1 MIRILPVIL
10 LAVLACE
17 TADTAE
23 PLPIDPLWKSE
34 DFRRVITGSFGIDTR
49 IEPLITTDEEGYL
62 NESAQKMSA
71 GDRKAAIEILAESSI
86 LEDSPAM
93 IFSLATLQF
102 EEGDDELAC
111 MNLEKAIEKFPNFRD
126 AHRNL
131 AVILI
136 RLEKF
141 EEAQEHLVRAIE
153 LGARDGLT
161 FGLMGYCYSLNED
174 YQPGSRRLSHR
185 CPHPTRSATVE
196 RLARLRHSKR
206 STVLPKRSPSTSTS
220 FREDPSQLNLWL
232 VEADAFI
239 SLNKNL
245 DAIGNLELAHRAK
258 ILPADGTLSL
268 GHLYLQNDLPDE
280 ALERYLAA
288 IARETPPELPRV
300 VEALEFLTNI
310 GQWTRAAT
318 FSDAIASSEPLQAII
333 SSDEV
338 NPETLS
344 RLLRHRALIELENG
358 DPEDG
363 AKLVAD
369 WLSQE
374 PLDGH
379 AIILLARFK
388 QDAGLREEAEM
399 LLEQAANLPEHAAAA
414 HLAHG
419 KLLVSMAEYN
429 AAVEHLEQSYQL
441 QPTESLA
448 GYLEAVRE
456 LAD

>member
-10 LAVLACE
+10 LAVFACE
-17 TADTAE
+17 TANTAE

-62 NESAQKMSA
+62 NDSAQMMSA

-102 EEGDDELAC
+102 EEGDDELARV
-111 MNLEKAIEKFPNFRD
+111 NLEKAIEKFPNFRD

-131 AVILI
+131 AVSLI

-141 EEAQEHLVRAIE
+141 KEAEEHLVRAIE

-174 YQPGSRRLSHR
+174 YQPALDAYRIAALTQPDQRQWKIGQAEALQALNR
-185 CPHPTRSATVE
+185 PTEAVSIYRNIIS
-196 RLARLRHSKR
+196 
-206 STVLPKRSPSTSTS
+206 
-220 FREDPSQLNLWL
+220 EDPSQLTLWL
-232 VEADAFI
+232 VEADALM

-245 DAIGNLELAHRAK
+245 DAISNLELAHRAK
-258 ILPADGTLSL
+258 ILPAEGTLSL

-288 IARETPPELPRV
+288 IARDTPPELHRV

-310 GQWTRAAT
+310 GQWTRAAI
-318 FSDAIASSEPLQAII
+318 FSDAITSSEPMQAII
-333 SSDEV
+333 SSDE
-338 NPETLS
+338 NNSETLS

-358 DPEDG
+358 DPENG

-388 QDAGLREEAEM
+388 QEAGLREEAEM

-441 QPTESLA
+441 QPTKSLA
-448 GYLEAVRE
+448 GYIEAVRE

>member
-1 MIRILPVIL
+1 MFRILPAIL
-10 LAVLACE
+10 IAVLSCQ
-17 TADTAE
+17 TAHTAE

-62 NESAQKMSA
+62 NDSAQKMSA

-86 LEDSPAM
+86 LENSPAM

-102 EEGDDELAC
+102 EEGDDKVALG
-111 MNLEKAIEKFPNFRD
+111 NLEKAIEKFPNFRD

-131 AVILI
+131 AVILV

-174 YQPGSRRLSHR
+174 YQPALDAYRIAALTQPDQQQWKVGQAQALQALNR
-185 CPHPTRSATVE
+185 PTEAASIYQHIISE
-196 RLARLRHSKR
+196 N
-206 STVLPKRSPSTSTS
+206 
-220 FREDPSQLNLWL
+220 PSQLSLWL

-258 ILPADGTLSL
+258 ALPADGTLSL

-288 IARETPPELPRV
+288 LAQDTPPELPRV

-310 GQWTRAAT
+310 GQWEQATT
-318 FSDAIASSEPLQAII
+318 FSNAIANSEPMQAVI

-338 NPETLS
+338 ESETLS
-344 RLLRHRALIELENG
+344 QLLRHRALIELENG
-358 DPEDG
+358 NPEAG

-379 AIILLARFK
+379 AIIMLARFK

-419 KLLVSMAEYN
+419 KLLVSVAEYN
-429 AAVEHLEQSYQL
+429 AAVEHLEQSHQL

-448 GYLEAVRE
+448 GYLEAVKE